1 MENYSIYVTNAPPKK
16 PDDFRRV
23 FIMLRNGIL
32 HDEAH
37 RAACGVNPGS
47 LNCPKT
53 KGRRRR
59 VFFV

>member
-23 FIMLRNGIL
+23 FVMLRNRIL
-32 HDEAH
+32 HDAVH

-47 LNCPKT
+47 LIYPQAK
-53 KGRRRR
+53 KRKRRA
-59 VFFV
+59 FFV